1 MMKHFPDFIRNEKN
15 RVPNAPEGMEGF
27 VFDGAD
33 GSQIVLWEN
42 VAGGSV
48 ELHQHDYWEYC
59 YVLDGCYE
67 GVVDGK
73 PIKLEPGDECIIPP
87 GVPHKGKHS
96 KNYRALDIF
105 GGCRVKR

>member
-48 ELHQHDYWEYC
+48 ELH
-59 YVLDGCYE
+59 
-67 GVVDGK
+67 
-73 PIKLEPGDECIIPP
+73 
-87 GVPHKGKHS
+87 
-96 KNYRALDIF
+96 
-105 GGCRVKR
+105 